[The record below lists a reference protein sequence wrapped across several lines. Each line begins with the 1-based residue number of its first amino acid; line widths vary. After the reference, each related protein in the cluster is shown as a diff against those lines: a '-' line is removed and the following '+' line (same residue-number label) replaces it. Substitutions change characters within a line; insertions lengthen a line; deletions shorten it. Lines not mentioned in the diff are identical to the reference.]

1 MGIAIGMYA
10 GIKYFICVDRYGGYP
25 LVGKL
30 GKSSNNDEVIK
41 ILQGWFRTLAKPRGS
56 DMTTGR
62 SSETGLCTRLT
73 QKKNFG
79 FRLRRSEQGFGWV
92 KLGRVIFF
100 KFIDP

>member
-41 ILQGWFRTLAKPRGS
+41 ILQGWFRTL
-56 DMTTGR
+56 
-62 SSETGLCTRLT
+62 
-73 QKKNFG
+73 N
-79 FRLRRSEQGFGWV
+79 
-92 KLGRVIFF
+92 
-100 KFIDP
+100 

>member
-62 SSETGLCTRLT
+62 SSETGLCTLVEHILET
-73 QKKNFG
+73 C
-79 FRLRRSEQGFGWV
+79 LHI
-92 KLGRVIFF
+92 L
-100 KFIDP
+100 IDV